1 MIFVDWL
8 TINQLHQ
15 NGAKRL
21 SGGQF
26 MEINAD
32 GSLKFRID
40 KFHIEKGSF
49 ATSIALRSSV
59 GRVELSGNVGRFGRS
74 DNLFNSGWDDTLESA
89 QTLVSAF
96 NLPLF
101 TPGATYSD
109 SRGNVQSFGA
119 SVTRLDLT
127 RNYATGSGRHASA
140 FLSWLDGQSLAY
152 IRRGRKVGST
162 TVEWGSN
169 KGRYKLIAYDKA
181 QEMLDHSGDK
191 DAMKANRVYQYC
203 RDNGIIRVELKLK
216 RQELADKGLRF
227 LGDIDMGKLIQIYNE
242 KTDFIKGAE
251 VDVSALDLSD
261 LSSLSRMIY
270 EAYMQ
275 GVDVSQLVPRMTLW
289 KHAKILRAY
298 GVDITSNPSV
308 QRLKTE
314 VRRIQLASAT
324 MPDWYSLKAA

>member
-8 TINQLHQ
+8 TINQLHRQ
-15 NGAKRL
+15 GAKCL
-21 SGGQF
+21 NGGQF
-26 MEINAD
+26 MEINPD
-32 GSLKFRID
+32 GSLEYRID
-40 KFHIEKGSF
+40 KFHMHKGSF
-49 ATSIALRSSV
+49 ATSLALRSSV

-74 DNLFNSGWDDTLESA
+74 DNLFNSGWDDTLKSA
-89 QTLVSAF
+89 QAVLSAF
-96 NLPLF
+96 DLPLF
-101 TPGATYSD
+101 TSGATYSD
-109 SRGNVQSFGA
+109 SRGNTQSFGA

-127 RNYATGSGRHASA
+127 RNYSTGSPQHAVA

-191 DAMKANRVYQYC
+191 EVMENDRVYQYC
-203 RDNGIIRVELKLK
+203 RDNGIVRVELKLK

-242 KTDFIKGAE
+242 KTDFVKGAE
-251 VDVSALDLSD
+251 VVCSDLDLSD
-261 LSSLSRMIY
+261 LSSAVRCTY
-270 EAYMQ
+270 EAYMR
-275 GVDVSQLVPRMTLW
+275 GADVSQWLSNGTLYR
-289 KHAKILRAY
+289 HAKILRAY

-314 VRRIQLASAT
+314 VRTINLVPT
-324 MPDWYSLKAA
+324 EKPDWYSLKAA